1 MAQILFRKDQGMND
15 LLHGIGMMLW
25 LAVMGLAG
33 VVGWQARDLLRERKE
48 ARRLNRSRRLW
59 PLRNGRQR

>member
-1 MAQILFRKDQGMND
+1 MND

-25 LAVMGLAG
+25 LTAVGLAG
-33 VVGWQARDLLRERKE
+33 VVGWVARQRLREQKE
-48 ARRLNRSRRLW
+48 ARRLNQSRRLW

>member
-1 MAQILFRKDQGMND
+1 MND

-33 VVGWQARDLLRERKE
+33 VVGWQARDRLRERKE
-48 ARRLNRSRRLW
+48 ARRLNRPRRLW